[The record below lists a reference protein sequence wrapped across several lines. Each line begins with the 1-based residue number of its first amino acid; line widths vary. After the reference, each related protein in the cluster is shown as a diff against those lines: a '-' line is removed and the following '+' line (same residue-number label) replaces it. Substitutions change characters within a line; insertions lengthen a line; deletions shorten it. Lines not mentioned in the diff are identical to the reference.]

1 MLAISDR
8 RKFDERTRK
17 CCPHLSHRQPPFP
30 KTPVHS
36 VAGLHNVSF
45 HQFPFP
51 QIPVHSVAGLLSD
64 RGPGTLKMA
73 LNTISNGN
81 NVAGLH
87 NKKRPGTKKRGTRA
101 KDRRPGTKNRGPGA
115 KGRGT
120 GTHCLSKGGRRGF
133 TLKGSRSP
141 ARVSLTNKGGGA
153 SFEPS
158 DAAFAHESLILGA
171 GVLLPCIFEP
181 SDAAFAHESLILGA
195 VVLLLCIFEPS
206 DAAFGCF
213 LKVNI
218 PLFKVSDPA
227 ILRKIRIDPAANGLH
242 VQ

>member
-51 QIPVHSVAGLLSD
+51 QIPVHSVAGLLSG
-64 RGPGTLKMA
+64 RRPGTLKMA
-73 LNTISNGN
+73 PNTISNGN

-87 NKKRPGTKKRGTRA
+87 NNK
-101 KDRRPGTKNRGPGA
+101 RPGTKNRGPGA

-141 ARVSLTNKGGGA
+141 ARVSLTNKGGGV
-153 SFEPS
+153 
-158 DAAFAHESLILGA
+158 I
-171 GVLLPCIFEP
+171 
-181 SDAAFAHESLILGA
+181 
-195 VVLLLCIFEPS
+195 
-206 DAAFGCF
+206 
-213 LKVNI
+213 
-218 PLFKVSDPA
+218 
-227 ILRKIRIDPAANGLH
+227 
-242 VQ
+242 